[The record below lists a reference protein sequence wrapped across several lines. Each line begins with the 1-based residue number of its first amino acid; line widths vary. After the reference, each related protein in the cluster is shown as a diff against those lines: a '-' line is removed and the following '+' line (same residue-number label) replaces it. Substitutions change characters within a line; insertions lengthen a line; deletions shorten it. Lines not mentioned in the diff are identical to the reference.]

1 MANSFTSQVAFK
13 PFPPNE
19 LTILKDCPI
28 KLASFNYLIKL
39 EKIDHKP
46 CFVIEALAQT
56 LEKNERKGLQQL
68 SLCTLLCS

>member
-1 MANSFTSQVAFK
+1 MTNRLTSQVAFR

-28 KLASFNYLIKL
+28 KLARFNYLIKL
-39 EKIDHKP
+39 EKIDHTP

-56 LEKNERKGLQQL
+56 PERNE
-68 SLCTLLCS
+68 TATIE